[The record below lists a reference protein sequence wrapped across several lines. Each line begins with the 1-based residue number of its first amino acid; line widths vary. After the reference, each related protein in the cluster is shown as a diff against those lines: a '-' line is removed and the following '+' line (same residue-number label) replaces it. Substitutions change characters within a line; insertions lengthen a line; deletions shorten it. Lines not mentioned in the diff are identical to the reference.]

1 MQEGG
6 GRFWGKFLVN
16 NNKYPCAALCKRENC
31 REFQRETYKIP
42 TKRRKLSSRR
52 RGGRGIL
59 LRERGGAASAGGV
72 VCLLTASAQG
82 ATMRKVRKVILIQP
96 KGASIWDEMTG
107 TL

>member
-16 NNKYPCAALCKRENC
+16 NNKYPCAPLYKKEKC
-31 REFQRETYKIP
+31 REFRRETYKIS
-42 TKRRKLSSRR
+42 TKRRKLSLRR
-52 RGGRGIL
+52 RGGRGVL
-59 LRERGGAASAGGV
+59 LRGGAASAGGV

-82 ATMRKVRKVILIQP
+82 ATMRKVRKVIPIQP
-96 KGASIWDEMTG
+96 KGAGIWDETTG

>member
-16 NNKYPCAALCKRENC
+16 NNKYPCAPLCKKEKC
-31 REFQRETYKIP
+31 REFRRETYKIS
-42 TKRRKLSSRR
+42 TKRRKLSLRR
-52 RGGRGIL
+52 RGGWGVL
-59 LRERGGAASAGGV
+59 LRGGAASAGGV

-82 ATMRKVRKVILIQP
+82 AIMRKARKVILIQQ
-96 KGASIWDEMTG
+96 KGASIWDETTG

>member
-16 NNKYPCAALCKRENC
+16 NNKYPCAPLCKKEKC
-31 REFQRETYKIP
+31 REFRRETYKIS

-52 RGGRGIL
+52 RGGRGVL
-59 LRERGGAASAGGV
+59 LRGGAVSAGDV

-82 ATMRKVRKVILIQP
+82 ATMRKVGKVIQIQP
-96 KGASIWDEMTG
+96 KGASIWDETTG

>member
-16 NNKYPCAALCKRENC
+16 NNKYPCTPLCKKEKC
-31 REFQRETYKIP
+31 REFRRETYKIS

-82 ATMRKVRKVILIQP
+82 ATMRKVRKVILIQL
-96 KGASIWDEMTG
+96 KGASIWDETTG

>member
-16 NNKYPCAALCKRENC
+16 NNKYPCTPLCKKEKC
-31 REFQRETYKIP
+31 REFRRETYKIP
-42 TKRRKLSSRR
+42 TKRRELSLRR
-52 RGGRGIL
+52 RGGRGVL
-59 LRERGGAASAGGV
+59 LRGGAASAGGV

-96 KGASIWDEMTG
+96 KGASIWDETTG